1 LETSL
6 PLALTKLKKYLS
18 LPEIIAKMSYIPA
31 EILKIDCGT
40 LSIGAIA
47 DVTLIDP
54 DLNKVVD
61 PSTFASKSKN
71 TPFTGWELTGW
82 PVAAIR
88 QGKLVWSSDQF
99 NCELDINK
107 N

>member
-1 LETSL
+1 
-6 PLALTKLKKYLS
+6 
-18 LPEIIAKMSYIPA
+18 M
-31 EILKIDCGT
+31 G
-40 LSIGAIA
+40 

-54 DLNKVVD
+54 NLSKIVD

-82 PVAAIR
+82 PVATIR
-88 QGKLVWSSDQF
+88 QGKLVWSSDQINF
-99 NCELDINK
+99 ELDTNK